1 MIKKF
6 RIIFL
11 TVSIIFIIIF
21 LTFILLKRKNNSKN
35 EVEEFHNIEV
45 QPEEEVPET
54 SNYETNIKLFLI
66 DPTSGILTG
75 EDVVLDAR
83 ELVDNPYKYIINLL
97 INPPDSLKVESA
109 IPKGTK
115 INNCVINKG
124 VLTVDL
130 SSEFLNSSGT
140 NSIYSIVNTMSQFN
154 EIDSVIFR
162 INGEENDQLKEK
174 FIKNI

>member
-115 INNCVINKG
+115 INNCVMNKG

-130 SSEFLNSSGT
+130 SNEFLNSSGT

>member
-1 MIKKF
+1 MIKKL

-11 TVSIIFIIIF
+11 IVSIIFIIIF
-21 LTFILLKRKNNSKN
+21 LTFILLKRKNNSIN

-83 ELVDNPYKYIINLL
+83 ELVDNLL

-115 INNCVINKG
+115 INNCVMNKG

-130 SSEFLNSSGT
+130 SNEFLNSSGT

>member
-6 RIIFL
+6 CIIFL

-54 SNYETNIKLFLI
+54 SNYETNIKLYLI

-115 INNCVINKG
+115 INNCVMNKG

-130 SSEFLNSSGT
+130 SNEFLNSSGT

>member
-6 RIIFL
+6 RIIIL
-11 TVSIIFIIIF
+11 IVSIIFIIIF
-21 LTFILLKRKNNSKN
+21 LTCILLKRKNNSKN

-75 EDVVLDAR
+75 EDFVLDAR

-97 INPPDSLKVESA
+97 INPPDSVKVESA

>member
-1 MIKKF
+1 MIKKL
-6 RIIFL
+6 RNIFL
-11 TVSIIFIIIF
+11 IVSIIFIIIF
-21 LTFILLKRKNNSKN
+21 LTFILLKRKNNSIN

-115 INNCVINKG
+115 INNCVMNKG

-130 SSEFLNSSGT
+130 SNEFLNSSGT

>member
-162 INGEENDQLKEK
+162 INGEENNQLKEK

>member
-6 RIIFL
+6 RIIIL
-11 TVSIIFIIIF
+11 IVSIIFIIIF
-21 LTFILLKRKNNSKN
+21 LTCILLKRKNNSIN

>member
-6 RIIFL
+6 RIIIL
-11 TVSIIFIIIF
+11 IVSIIFIIIF
-21 LTFILLKRKNNSKN
+21 LTCILLKRKNNSKN
-35 EVEEFHNIEV
+35 QVEEFHNIEV

-162 INGEENDQLKEK
+162 INGEENNQLKEK

>member
-11 TVSIIFIIIF
+11 IVSIIFIIIF
-21 LTFILLKRKNNSKN
+21 LTCILLKRKNNSKN

-115 INNCVINKG
+115 INNCVMNKG

-130 SSEFLNSSGT
+130 SNEFLNSSGT

>member
-6 RIIFL
+6 CIIFL

-115 INNCVINKG
+115 INNCVMNKG

-130 SSEFLNSSGT
+130 SNEFLNSSGT

>member
-1 MIKKF
+1 M
-6 RIIFL
+6 
-11 TVSIIFIIIF
+11 
-21 LTFILLKRKNNSKN
+21 
-35 EVEEFHNIEV
+35 
-45 QPEEEVPET
+45 
-54 SNYETNIKLFLI
+54 
-66 DPTSGILTG
+66 
-75 EDVVLDAR
+75 
-83 ELVDNPYKYIINLL
+83 
-97 INPPDSLKVESA
+97 ESA

-115 INNCVINKG
+115 INNCVMNKG

-130 SSEFLNSSGT
+130 SNDFLNSSGT

>member
-115 INNCVINKG
+115 INNCVMNKG

-130 SSEFLNSSGT
+130 SNDFLNSSGT

>member
-6 RIIFL
+6 RIIIL
-11 TVSIIFIIIF
+11 IVSIIFIIIF
-21 LTFILLKRKNNSKN
+21 LTCILLKRKNNSKN

-154 EIDSVIFR
+154 EIDSVIFS

>member
-6 RIIFL
+6 CIIFL

-21 LTFILLKRKNNSKN
+21 LTCILLKRKNNSKN

-115 INNCVINKG
+115 INNCVMNKG

-130 SSEFLNSSGT
+130 SNEFLNSSGT
-140 NSIYSIVNTMSQFN
+140 NSIYSIVNTISQFN

>member
-11 TVSIIFIIIF
+11 IVSIIFIIIF
-21 LTFILLKRKNNSKN
+21 LTFILLKRKNNSIN

-162 INGEENDQLKEK
+162 INGEENNQLKEK

>member
-1 MIKKF
+1 MIKKL

-11 TVSIIFIIIF
+11 IVSIIFIIIF
-21 LTFILLKRKNNSKN
+21 LTCILLKRKNNSKN

-45 QPEEEVPET
+45 QPEEEVPEI
-54 SNYETNIKLFLI
+54 SNYETNIKLYLI

-83 ELVDNPYKYIINLL
+83 ELIDNPYKYIINLL

-115 INNCVINKG
+115 INNCVMNKG

-130 SSEFLNSSGT
+130 SNDFLNSSGT

>member
-1 MIKKF
+1 MIKKL

-11 TVSIIFIIIF
+11 IVSIIFIIIF
-21 LTFILLKRKNNSKN
+21 LTCILLKRKNNSIN

-162 INGEENDQLKEK
+162 INGEENNQLKEK

>member
-1 MIKKF
+1 MIKKL

-11 TVSIIFIIIF
+11 IVSIIFIIIF
-21 LTFILLKRKNNSKN
+21 LTCILLKRKNNSKN

-115 INNCVINKG
+115 INNCVMNKG

-130 SSEFLNSSGT
+130 SNDFLNSSGT